1 MSPESGR
8 DSGGDLFDM
17 AKDGTTVPDDAA
29 KPRII
34 PSVPRP
40 GQYGTA
46 KASEADPNFL
56 GGTTL
61 SEVADNA
68 SDIPRVSFLRHSYRE
83 TYSTSYFS
91 DVMLASY
98 WLRILLSAS
107 SLTIL
112 PRAQEMMYP
121 QKL

>member
-8 DSGGDLFDM
+8 NSGGDLFDM
-17 AKDGTTVPDDAA
+17 AKDGTTVPDDTT

-40 GQYGTA
+40 GQYGTT

-61 SEVADNA
+61 AEAADNV
-68 SDIPRVSFLRHSYRE
+68 SDIPRVSYLGHSYRG
-83 TYSTSYFS
+83 TYSTS
-91 DVMLASY
+91 
-98 WLRILLSAS
+98 
-107 SLTIL
+107 
-112 PRAQEMMYP
+112 
-121 QKL
+121 